1 LNLPQ
6 KSKKKKKITKPEVF
20 LKKVMF
26 ILYKKKKE
34 SKTGRVQFT
43 FFFGAF
49 MPNTSP
55 IASSSLDS
63 YTNYIIFM
71 SKEKLKIKSK
81 LKSML
86 AKSNKEKLC
95 LEKMLITRKLLIYKV
110 TI

>member
-1 LNLPQ
+1 
-6 KSKKKKKITKPEVF
+6 
-20 LKKVMF
+20 MF

-71 SKEKLKIKSK
+71 SKEKLKKQGTNLET
-81 LKSML
+81 LKR
-86 AKSNKEKLC
+86 NKQ
-95 LEKMLITRKLLIYKV
+95 TRQQLHIFQ
-110 TI
+110 